1 MEGSA
6 VRGERFPQ
14 LRQMRC
20 CTNVWSGRAGQE
32 VSSTQADAVLH
43 QCMVRPCGA
52 RGFVNSGR
60 CGLASMYGPAV
71 RGKRFRQLRQ
81 MRSCINVWSGRVEQE
96 VSSIKADDVL
106 HICMVRPYG

>member
-1 MEGSA
+1 MWS
-6 VRGERFPQ
+6 
-14 LRQMRC
+14 C
-20 CTNVWSGRAGQE
+20 INVWSGRAGQE

-71 RGKRFRQLRQ
+71 RGKRFRLLRQ
-81 MRSCINVWSGRVEQE
+81 MRSCINVWSGREGQE
-96 VSSIKADDVL
+96 VSSTQADAVL
-106 HICMVRPYG
+106 HQCMVRPGGARGLVIVG